1 MILLIRIITNNQRS
15 VYKVT
20 QAILQLNALNFKA
33 NNKEIIKDINLTVN
47 EGDFLTIMG
56 PSGSGKSTLLK
67 LIGWQID
74 STSGSIQFKGKD
86 INEYNPMDY
95 RKEVSYFFQNA
106 VLFGK
111 TVRDNLSFPA
121 EIREEE
127 FDEQRALKGLREVQL
142 PTEYLTKEINE
153 LSGGE
158 RQRVALIRNMM
169 YPPKVLLMDEVTS
182 SLDQENR
189 QNILNCVKNLNEKNN
204 TTILW
209 VTHNQEEIDASN
221 RLIKII
227 DGNLEEN

>member
-1 MILLIRIITNNQRS
+1 MTQKIIELHNLSFEVDGQKIIEN
-15 VYKVT
+15 V
-20 QAILQLNALNFKA
+20 NFT
-33 NNKEIIKDINLTVN
+33 IN

-67 LIGWQID
+67 LIGLQID
-74 STSGSIQFKGKD
+74 FTSGSIQFNGND
-86 INEYNPMDY
+86 ISKYNPTDY

-111 TVRDNLSFPA
+111 TVRDNLAFPS
-121 EIREEE
+121 EIREDE
-127 FDEQRALKGLREVQL
+127 FDEARAITGLEEVQL
-142 PTEYLTKEINE
+142 PTDYLDKKIND

-182 SLDQENR
+182 SLDRENR
-189 QNILNCVKNLNEKNN
+189 ENILAYIKRLNAKQN

-209 VTHNQEEIDASN
+209 VTHIQDEIDASD
-221 RLIKII
+221 RLLEIV
-227 DGNLEEN
+227 DGKLEEN

>member
-1 MILLIRIITNNQRS
+1 M
-15 VYKVT
+15 T
-20 QAILQLNALNFKA
+20 QTILQLNNLSFKA
-33 NNKEIIKDINLTVN
+33 NQKEIIKNVNLTVN

-74 STSGSIQFKGKD
+74 ATSGSIQFKGKN
-86 INEYNPMDY
+86 ISEYNPMDY

-111 TVRDNLSFPA
+111 TVRDNLAFPA

-127 FDEQRALKGLREVQL
+127 FDENRALIGLKEVQL
-142 PTEYLTKEINE
+142 PTDYLTKEIHE

-189 QNILNCVKNLNEKNN
+189 QNILNYVKKLNEQNK

-227 DGNLEEN
+227 DGKLEEN

>member
-1 MILLIRIITNNQRS
+1 MTQKIIELHNLSFEVDGQKIIEN
-15 VYKVT
+15 V
-20 QAILQLNALNFKA
+20 NFT
-33 NNKEIIKDINLTVN
+33 IN

-67 LIGWQID
+67 LIGLQID
-74 STSGSIQFKGKD
+74 FTSGSIQFNGND
-86 INEYNPMDY
+86 ISKYNPTDY

-111 TVRDNLSFPA
+111 TVRDNLAFPS
-121 EIREEE
+121 EIREDE
-127 FDEQRALKGLREVQL
+127 FDEARAITGLEEVQL
-142 PTEYLTKEINE
+142 PSDYLDKKIND

-182 SLDQENR
+182 SLDRENR
-189 QNILNCVKNLNEKNN
+189 ENILAYIKRLNAKQN

-209 VTHNQEEIDASN
+209 VTHIQDEIDASD
-221 RLIKII
+221 RLLEIV
-227 DGNLEEN
+227 DGKLEEN